1 MSPKRAPPKEEEE
14 KRPTS
19 APRGRVVREDGRLL
33 DTLRTQHCVLNTI
46 TRSNASCEWH
56 SDETK
61 VLAGIQGPR
70 ELHLSSLSQ
79 NKEDGERL
87 VVECYCKLVP
97 DDSSSTNEFDDRLK
111 EEKETEITM
120 ERFIKSCAKAAI
132 ELEKNASLGV
142 IVSIQELKNDGSF
155 LSSALNACGLALIL
169 SGIEMK
175 GWMCSATACLMKTG
189 EEDGKLSLVL
199 DPTREEETQAKASMT
214 CAFLINEE
222 TEDKTILLGTKMR
235 GKMTEMEVFE
245 CVALCRDA
253 ATSVCKYFDQ
263 VLTLR
268 ERDFEERY
276 RLTDEKMQMFKKMM
290 ESIAEKTKAVK

>member
-1 MSPKRAPPKEEEE
+1 MSPGAPE
-14 KRPTS
+14 KRPS
-19 APRGRVVREDGRLL
+19 ARVVREDGRLL
-33 DTLRTQHCVLNTI
+33 DTLRNQHCVLNTI

-97 DDSSSTNEFDDRLK
+97 DSSSNEFDRLK

-120 ERFIKSCAKAAI
+120 EQFIKSCAKAAI
-132 ELEKNASLGV
+132 ELEKSASFGL

-268 ERDFEERY
+268 EREFEERY

-290 ESIAEKTKAVK
+290 ESIAEKTKANAVK

>member
-1 MSPKRAPPKEEEE
+1 MSPGAPE
-14 KRPTS
+14 KRPS
-19 APRGRVVREDGRLL
+19 ARVVREDGRLL
-33 DTLRTQHCVLNTI
+33 DTLRNQHCVLNTI

-97 DDSSSTNEFDDRLK
+97 DSSSNEFDRLK

-120 ERFIKSCAKAAI
+120 EQFIKSCAKAAI
-132 ELEKNASLGV
+132 ELEKNASFGL

-290 ESIAEKTKAVK
+290 ESIAEKTKANAVK

>member
-1 MSPKRAPPKEEEE
+1 MSPKRAPEE
-14 KRPTS
+14 KRRTS

-97 DDSSSTNEFDDRLK
+97 DSSSTNGFDDRLK

-142 IVSIQELKNDGSF
+142 IVSIQELNNDGSF

-268 ERDFEERY
+268 EREFEERY

-290 ESIAEKTKAVK
+290 ESIAEKTKANAVN